1 MISPAESAV
10 PQPTGASIANI
21 DAAAD
26 ISGIELALR
35 QILQAVSDGQD
46 NRIGPLVEQLGA
58 LIQSLDPAGGTAAAG
73 AVGADA
79 AAGAATPQDLQ
90 RVMDLWKQ
98 TSLALASASQQASA
112 ELQRIAAGRSTLRA
126 YRP

>member
-1 MISPAESAV
+1 MTNAAGLPSSDPAC
-10 PQPTGASIANI
+10 ASIAGVAGI
-21 DAAAD
+21 AGIA
-26 ISGIELALR
+26 GIERTLR

-46 NRIGPLVEQLGA
+46 NRIGPLVEPLGT
-58 LIQSLDPAGGTAAAG
+58 LIQSLGPADKAGADGADGAAA
-73 AVGADA
+73 
-79 AAGAATPQDLQ
+79 PQDLQ
-90 RVMDLWKQ
+90 RVSNLWKQ

>member
-1 MISPAESAV
+1 MISPAESAA
-10 PQPTGASIANI
+10 PQPAGASIANI

-58 LIQSLDPAGGTAAAG
+58 LIQSLDPAAQ
-73 AVGADA
+73 
-79 AAGAATPQDLQ
+79 AGAATPQDLQ
-90 RVMDLWKQ
+90 HVMDLWKQ
-98 TSLALASASQQASA
+98 TSLALASASQQARA
-112 ELQRIAAGRSTLRA
+112 ELQRIATGRSTLRA

>member
-1 MISPAESAV
+1 MNRHTSPAEPVAS
-10 PQPTGASIANI
+10 QPTGASIADI

-26 ISGIELALR
+26 IAHIEKTLR

-46 NRIGPLVEQLGA
+46 NRIEPLVDQLGT
-58 LIQSLDPAGGTAAAG
+58 LFESLGPADKAG
-73 AVGADA
+73 P
-79 AAGAATPQDLQ
+79 ATPQDLQ

-98 TSLALASASQQASA
+98 TSLALASASHEAST

>member
-1 MISPAESAV
+1 MSSPAESAA
-10 PQPTGASIANI
+10 PQPACASIADI
-21 DAAAD
+21 AGIAD
-26 ISGIELALR
+26 IENALR

-46 NRIGPLVEQLGA
+46 NRIGPLVEQLGT

-79 AAGAATPQDLQ
+79 ADGAATPQDLQ

-98 TSLALASASQQASA
+98 TSLALASASQQASD
-112 ELQRIAAGRSTLRA
+112 ELHRVVMGRKTIRA
-126 YRP
+126 YRSDYS